1 MKRAVTF
8 IVLAWFAAVVAVFAS
23 GCQKK
28 ASDASANGSVMDVG
42 SGGSGGYAQAQSS
55 QQTTPVAPQPV
66 VYDAAPAQQT
76 QPVDTA
82 ATAMASG
89 SYTVKKGDT
98 LYGIARQRYG
108 DGKQWTRIV
117 EANPGLRPETLK
129 VGQTIAVP

>member
-1 MKRAVTF
+1 MKRAFTF
-8 IVLAWFAAVVAVFAS
+8 IVLTWFAAVVVVLAT

-28 ASDASANGSVMDVG
+28 ASDAQANESVMDVG
-42 SGGSGGYAQAQSS
+42 AGGGYAQAQ
-55 QQTTPVAPQPV
+55 QPAHQTTPAAQQPI
-66 VYDAAPAQQT
+66 VYDPVPAQQAQT
-76 QPVDTA
+76 VDTTT
-82 ATAMASG
+82 TAMAGG

-108 DGKQWTRIV
+108 DGKQWTRIA

>member
-1 MKRAVTF
+1 MKRAFTF
-8 IVLAWFAAVVAVFAS
+8 IVLAWFAAVVAVFAT

-28 ASDASANGSVMDVG
+28 ATDTTANGSVMDVG
-42 SGGSGGYAQAQSS
+42 SGGYAQAQQQQ

-82 ATAMASG
+82 ATAMAGG

-108 DGKQWTRIV
+108 DGKQWTRIA

-129 VGQTIAVP
+129 VGQTIALP

>member
-1 MKRAVTF
+1 MKRAFTF
-8 IVLAWFAAVVAVFAS
+8 IVLAWFAAVVVVVAT

-28 ASDASANGSVMDVG
+28 AANAGANESVMDVG
-42 SGGSGGYAQAQSS
+42 GGGYAQAQQPA
-55 QQTTPVAPQPV
+55 QQSTPVAQQPV
-66 VYDAAPAQQT
+66 VYDAAPAQPT

-108 DGKQWTRIV
+108 DGKQWTRIA
-117 EANPGLRPETLK
+117 EANPGLRPESLRA
-129 VGQTIAVP
+129 GQTITVP

>member
-1 MKRAVTF
+1 MKRAFTF
-8 IVLAWFAAVVAVFAS
+8 IVLAWFAAVVAVLAT

-28 ASDASANGSVMDVG
+28 ASDAQANESVMDVG
-42 SGGSGGYAQAQSS
+42 GGYAQAPQPA
-55 QQTTPVAPQPV
+55 TPVAQQPV
-66 VYDAAPAQQT
+66 VYDSAPAQPT

-82 ATAMASG
+82 ATAMGGG

-108 DGKQWTRIV
+108 DGKQWTRIA

-129 VGQTIAVP
+129 AGQTIAVP

>member
-1 MKRAVTF
+1 VKRAFTF
-8 IVLAWFAAVVAVFAS
+8 IVLAWFAAVVTVLAT

-42 SGGSGGYAQAQSS
+42 GGGHAQAQP
-55 QQTTPVAPQPV
+55 QATTPVAPQPV
-66 VYDAAPAQQT
+66 VYDSGPAQQG
-76 QPVDTA
+76 QPMDSA
-82 ATAMASG
+82 PAAMASG

-108 DGKQWTRIV
+108 DGKQWTRIA

>member
-1 MKRAVTF
+1 MKRAFTF
-8 IVLAWFAAVVAVFAS
+8 IVLAWFAAVVAVFAT

-28 ASDASANGSVMDVG
+28 ATDATANGSVMDVG
-42 SGGSGGYAQAQSS
+42 SGGYAQAQQP

-66 VYDAAPAQQT
+66 VYDAAPAQP

-82 ATAMASG
+82 ATAMAGG

-108 DGKQWTRIV
+108 DGKQWTRIA